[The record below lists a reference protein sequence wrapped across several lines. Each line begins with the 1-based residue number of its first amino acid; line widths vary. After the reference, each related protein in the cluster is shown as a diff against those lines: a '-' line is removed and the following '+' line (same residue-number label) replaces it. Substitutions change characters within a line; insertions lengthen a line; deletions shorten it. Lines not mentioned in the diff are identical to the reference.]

1 MDTIQLLLLRPKKS
15 KARPEPTAYADLLS
29 DPYILIAAGAIWISN
44 LAFSMLEP
52 SLPLWMIENWGSTS
66 TEQGMAFLPSSLA
79 YMIGTNMFG
88 FVSKY
93 FGRWQCSLV
102 GFLMIGICGLIIP
115 FAQNIY
121 HLIIP
126 NAVLGLGL
134 GLVDTNMFPML
145 GHIADLRHTNVYGS
159 VYAIGDGAACLAFA
173 TGPFM
178 AGPIVRYFGFRT
190 MMTVMAVANL
200 AFAPFMLIIKRLP
213 DKVEDKQTLPKER
226 SVVSVIDNVPE
237 YIKN

>member
-1 MDTIQLLLLRPKKS
+1 MDQLVQLLLLQPKVS
-15 KARPEPTAYADLLS
+15 KVRPEPTAYGKLLS
-29 DPYILIAAGAIWISN
+29 DPYILITAGAIWFSN

-52 SLPLWMIENWGSTS
+52 SLPLWMIENWGSS
-66 TEQGMAFLPSSLA
+66 SAEQGMAFLPSSLA

-88 FVSKY
+88 FVSGY
-93 FGRWQCSLV
+93 FGRWQCSFA
-102 GFLMIGICGLIIP
+102 GFLMIGICALIIP

-173 TGPFM
+173 SGPFM
-178 AGPIVRYFGFRT
+178 AGPIVRYFGFRS
-190 MMTVMAVANL
+190 MMAVMAIANL
-200 AFAPFMLIIKRLP
+200 GFAPFMFIIKRLP
-213 DKVEDKQTLPKER
+213 ETLDEKPKKR
-226 SVVSVIDNVPE
+226 SVISIIETTPE